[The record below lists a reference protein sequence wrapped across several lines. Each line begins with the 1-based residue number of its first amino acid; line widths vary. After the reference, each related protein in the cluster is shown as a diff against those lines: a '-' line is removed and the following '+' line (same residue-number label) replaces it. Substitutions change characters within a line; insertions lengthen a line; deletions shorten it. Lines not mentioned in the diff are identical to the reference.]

1 MKDLNEY
8 VNQLCED
15 LTQLKNTRWSH
26 CAEDGAYYGVK
37 EGRKYIKIVSYDDS
51 NGGGASVWGFINK
64 ANPNFKEGDVLL
76 SAGWN
81 SPALNKARGNL
92 IEGYPVLKMGD
103 RFMYGPGYC
112 SACNCRNTKRRRV
125 CLRWITYTISNMPIF
140 LWQSGT
146 TNSF

>member
-1 MKDLNEY
+1 MKKGDNMKDLNEY

-64 ANPNFKEGDVLL
+64 SNPKFKEGDVLL

-92 IEGYPVLKMGD
+92 IDGYPVLKLGD

-112 SACNCRNTKRRRV
+112 SGA
-125 CLRWITYTISNMPIF
+125 IA
-140 LWQSGT
+140 GT
-146 TNSF
+146 PRDGGFV

>member
-8 VNQLCED
+8 VDQLCAE
-15 LTQLKNTRWSH
+15 LTEVKNKRWPH

-112 SACNCRNTKRRRV
+112 SGAIAGTKRDGGFV
-125 CLRWITYTISNMPIF
+125 
-140 LWQSGT
+140 
-146 TNSF
+146 